1 MPTRGPVPLSFLYP
15 LAVSAQVCPAESV
28 TVNLSVPLDDSR
40 TKATRRSPGLVVM
53 GTENEVNA
61 APLTS
66 MLFWT
71 CTNAGPEPPA
81 ASPVPVR
88 LAACGLPLA
97 LSATLNVALL
107 VPLAVG
113 VKVTLIVHWAPAATE
128 VPQLLVCP
136 KSPLFVPLMAMLVM
150 SSAAVPL
157 LERVTVCAALV
168 VSTG

>member
-15 LAVSAQVCPAESV
+15 LAVCVQIWPAESV

-97 LSATLNVALL
+97 LSVMSRAAVR

-113 VKVTLIVHWAPAATE
+113 VNVTLIVHWAPAATE

-136 KSPLFVPLMAMLVM
+136 KSPLLVPVTATLLMLSV
-150 SSAAVPL
+150 AVPV
-157 LERVTVCAALV
+157 LERVTA
-168 VSTG
+168 

>member
-1 MPTRGPVPLSFLYP
+1 MPMRGPVLLSLTYW
-15 LAVSAQVCPAESV
+15 VIGSHVWPAESV
-28 TVNLSVPLDDSR
+28 TVKLSVALDDSR
-40 TKATRRSPGLVVM
+40 TKATRRSPGLVVI
-53 GTENEVNA
+53 GTENEVKA

-71 CTNAGPEPPA
+71 CTTAGMPPVELV
-81 ASPVPVR
+81 PVPVR
-88 LAACGLPLA
+88 PAVCGLPLA

-136 KSPLFVPLMAMLVM
+136 KSPLLVPVMAMLLMFSV
-150 SSAAVPL
+150 AVPV
-157 LERVTVCAALV
+157 LERVTA
-168 VSTG
+168 